1 MSRWGGFLALFF
13 GAWSI
18 DYFQKKSY
26 INFPICFLI
35 ISILVILNIIYIIH
49 LEFEDKQQLNDKCL
63 ELSSKNQ
70 SLKEENQNLKPSSN
84 NYPSK
89 EEFDNLKIKTNKL
102 EKKVT
107 SIIQTQSV
115 TALKASSVD
124 HNKLEE
130 KQVGETKY
138 SIILGLDKK
147 DTIKRQNNERGRTN
161 DS

>member
-115 TALKASSVD
+115 TALK
-124 HNKLEE
+124 
-130 KQVGETKY
+130 QVGETKY